1 MSNTTRRNLIKSVA
15 AFSATMFTKTTA
27 LTCQDSMR
35 SKRGAPDFFPGF
47 QVRDIE
53 TSATTI
59 RVVVGGSGP
68 PVLLLHG
75 YPQTHIIWRK
85 VAQQLAKEFTVVAAD
100 LRGYGASGKPPD
112 GENHSAYSK
121 RAMAKDQIE
130 VMERLGFKRFAVVG
144 HDRGGRVAHRMALDH
159 ADRVK
164 RLAVLDIVP
173 TYKLYMSVTKAFATA
188 YYHWFFLVQPAPF
201 PETLIGNSLE
211 AFLFRGSAPAWME
224 DAAYQEYLDA
234 FRNPKTVHASCEDY
248 RAGASIDLEHDRA
261 DLSQKVGCPL
271 LALWGSKAPMN
282 QLYDVPQTWRER
294 ARDVSGKALECGH
307 FLPEEAPDALLLEL
321 IPFLSQ

>member
-1 MSNTTRRNLIKSVA
+1 MSSSTRRNLIKGVTAVTAS
-15 AFSATMFTKTTA
+15 FLTNMSA
-27 LTCQDSMR
+27 LSGRDSMPAN
-35 SKRGAPDFFPGF
+35 SGSADFFPGF
-47 QVRDIE
+47 QMREIE
-53 TSATTI
+53 TSGATI
-59 RVVVGGSGP
+59 RLVVGGGGP
-68 PVLLLHG
+68 AVLLLHG

-100 LRGYGASGKPPD
+100 LRGYGASSKPPD

-121 RAMAKDQIE
+121 RAMANDQIE

-159 ADRVK
+159 AERVK

-173 TYKLYMSVTKAFATA
+173 TYKLYTSVTKEFATA
-188 YYHWFFLVQPAPF
+188 YYHWFFLIQPAPF

-211 AFLFRGSAPAWME
+211 AFLFGGAAPAWMG
-224 DAAYQEYLDA
+224 DGAYREYLEA

-261 DLSQKVGCPL
+261 DLSEKVECPL

-282 QLYDVPQTWRER
+282 QLYDVPQTWKER
-294 ARDVSGKALECGH
+294 AKDVSGKALEGGH
-307 FLPEEAPDALLLEL
+307 FLPEEAPDALLTEL
-321 IPFLSQ
+321 IPFLRQ